1 LNVVDGTC
9 EVRYTRYY
17 RAAPDEV
24 WAALTE
30 PGSLARWLGPT
41 GEVALRPGGPFELQL
56 ECKTMRGR
64 VRAVEPSRVLEL
76 DWVEADEP
84 PSIVRFELSS
94 DGSGTVLVLDHRRID
109 ARIGM
114 RYLTRW
120 GDRLT
125 RLDGAVEA

>member
-1 LNVVDGTC
+1 VDGTC

-17 RAAPDEV
+17 DAALDEV

-30 PGSLARWLGPT
+30 PDSLARWLGPT
-41 GEVALRPGGPFELQL
+41 HELALHRGGRFELEL
-56 ECKTMRGR
+56 DGRTVTGR
-64 VRAVEPSRVLEL
+64 VRAAEPSRLLEL
-76 DWVEADEP
+76 DWVEGGER

-109 ARIGM
+109 AAIGM

-120 GDRLT
+120 GSRLT
-125 RLDGAVEA
+125 RLDREVEP

>member
-1 LNVVDGTC
+1 VDGTC

-24 WAALTE
+24 WAAVTE
-30 PGSLARWLGPT
+30 PDSLARWLAPT
-41 GEVALRPGGPFELQL
+41 GDVALRRGGPFELEL
-56 ECKTMRGR
+56 EGGRMKGR
-64 VRAVEPSRVLEL
+64 VRAVEPFRLLEL
-76 DWVEADEP
+76 DWIEADGP

-94 DGSGTVLVLDHRRID
+94 DGGGTVLVLDHRRID

-120 GDRLT
+120 GNHLD
-125 RLDGAVEA
+125 RLDGVVER